1 MTRLESD
8 RHATFDRV
16 RSAFTCVIL
25 LLAAA
30 FALGQQPSETTG
42 SICGVVSDEN
52 GAPRVTVTAYNPDAH
67 LDWRIPFKSGIPETS
82 GVRGSLACQNG
93 PD

>member
-1 MTRLESD
+1 MARCILSELPVTRPESG

-30 FALGQQPSETTG
+30 FALGQQSTEI
-42 SICGVVSDEN
+42 SI
-52 GAPRVTVTAYNPDAH
+52 GAG
-67 LDWRIPFKSGIPETS
+67 RITKQASF
-82 GVRGSLACQNG
+82 
-93 PD
+93 